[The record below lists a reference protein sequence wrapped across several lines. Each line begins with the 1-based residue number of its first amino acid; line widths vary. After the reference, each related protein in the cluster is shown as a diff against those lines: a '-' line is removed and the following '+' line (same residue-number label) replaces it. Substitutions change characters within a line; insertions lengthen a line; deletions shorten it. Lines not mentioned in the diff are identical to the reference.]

1 MLVAIDPIRIEQVI
15 SNLVANALKHTAP
28 GDTIRIAT
36 ELESGYLKVT
46 IADSGQGIRVQD
58 MPFVFQRYFRGQ
70 ASHADQRVQEGTG
83 LGLSIC
89 QSIIEAHGGRISFT
103 SKEGEGTTFRFYLPI
118 C

>member
-1 MLVAIDPIRIEQVI
+1 M
-15 SNLVANALKHTAP
+15 
-28 GDTIRIAT
+28 
-36 ELESGYLKVT
+36 ELESGHLKVT

-70 ASHADQRVQEGTG
+70 ASQADQHVQEGTG

-89 QSIIEAHGGRISFT
+89 QSIIEAHGGSISFT